1 MYTHCCTTAVNA
13 GRGEKEVNIEDTDLK
28 KAHSRGKIIHK
39 DYKSTNKGSRECTKR
54 EEMLSVG
61 RIWK

>member
-1 MYTHCCTTAVNA
+1 MNVYTSVLNA
-13 GRGEKEVNIEDTDLK
+13 GSGRKEVKMEDNDLQ
-28 KAHSRGKIIHK
+28 KAHSRGKIGTQTTK
-39 DYKSTNKGSRECTKR
+39 ARTSMERECAKR